1 MTTSAMCGI
10 IVYTT
15 RQATSLLHAVNE
27 GRTSDIAGDF
37 AEARMVSGGLQ
48 SALTLHDLKKGKLS
62 AESLLNSPRR
72 YGAKQ
77 AALTALIRI
86 GVNLWRHRE
95 DFEKMFC
102 EE

>member
-1 MTTSAMCGI
+1 MCDGWCG
-10 IVYTT
+10 
-15 RQATSLLHAVNE
+15 RFE
-27 GRTSDIAGDF
+27 FRCRRTSDIAGDF
-37 AEARMVSGGLQ
+37 AKARMVSGGLQ
-48 SALTLHDLKKGKLS
+48 SALVLHDLKQGKLS

-86 GVNLWRHRE
+86 GVNLWSHKD
-95 DFEKMFC
+95 DFKKMFC